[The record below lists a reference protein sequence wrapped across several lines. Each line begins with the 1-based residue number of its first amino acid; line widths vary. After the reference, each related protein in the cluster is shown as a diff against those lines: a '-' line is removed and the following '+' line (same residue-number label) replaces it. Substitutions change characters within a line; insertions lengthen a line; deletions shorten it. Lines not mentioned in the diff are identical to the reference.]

1 MYFAVRNVHAVTH
14 YVQTMFCFNNFS
26 VVPIHI
32 LGKSLVLLYE
42 CPGPLVYGML
52 TYVDNIRAFRKKSKM
67 LEMENETKNYK
78 GFLIHKIWQILK
90 RFSRALKLSIKLLF
104 LKSGSIYIKG

>member
-52 TYVDNIRAFRKKSKM
+52 TYVDNIRAFRKKI
-67 LEMENETKNYK
+67 KNARNGK
-78 GFLIHKIWQILK
+78 RNKKLQGF
-90 RFSRALKLSIKLLF
+90 S
-104 LKSGSIYIKG
+104 YT

>member
-42 CPGPLVYGML
+42 YPGPLVYGML
-52 TYVDNIRAFRKKSKM
+52 TYIDKGIQKKLSKR
-67 LEMENETKNYK
+67 LEMENETKTTRV
-78 GFLIHKIWQILK
+78 FL
-90 RFSRALKLSIKLLF
+90 
-104 LKSGSIYIKG
+104 YIKYGNEAFL